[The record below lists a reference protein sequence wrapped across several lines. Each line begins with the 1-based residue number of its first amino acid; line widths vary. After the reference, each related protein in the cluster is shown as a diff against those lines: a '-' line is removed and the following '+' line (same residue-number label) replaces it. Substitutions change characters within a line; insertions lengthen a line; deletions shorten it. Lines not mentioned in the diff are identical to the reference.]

1 MKTPKEILD
10 TLASIKDVRLSADN
24 EIEVKFDPPS
34 TTFPDGWEPNSG
46 FKHNSFTEQLLLLI
60 EASLKGELEE

>member
-1 MKTPKEILD
+1 MKAEKIIEILQ
-10 TLASIKDVRLSADN
+10 SIKEVRLDKDQ
-24 EIEVKFDPPS
+24 EIEVKFDTPS
-34 TTFPDGWEPNSG
+34 TTFPDGWEPNAG

>member
-1 MKTPKEILD
+1 MKAEKIIEILQ
-10 TLASIKDVRLSADN
+10 SIKEVRLDKDQ
-24 EIEVKFDPPS
+24 EIEVKFDVPS
-34 TTFPDGWEPNSG
+34 TTFPDGWEPNAG